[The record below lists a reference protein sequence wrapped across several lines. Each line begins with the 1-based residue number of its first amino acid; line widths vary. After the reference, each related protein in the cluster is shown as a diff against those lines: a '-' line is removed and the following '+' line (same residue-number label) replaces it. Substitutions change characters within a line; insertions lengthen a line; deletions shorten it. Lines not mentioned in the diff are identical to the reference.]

1 MVGHRIYTYI
11 ASSLV
16 ISMFFGMRPC
26 LSIPNLLDA
35 CSYGTHVIVMYTKPL
50 MQTRASEP
58 DLKLRRVHTCMHV
71 RMGTCKH
78 TYLHKLH
85 ACMHSTYNTRV
96 HTYVHTYIRTYMH
109 CLHVCGCCYIASA
122 SAQPAL
128 TAVAGTYICTYV
140 HMYVSKE
147 VCLCLY
153 VIPLCLR
160 QYLYKTYACMLAGRG
175 G

>member
-1 MVGHRIYTYI
+1 MRMLDGPQAGQGSNGFRGWNKLKPFQQVVGHRIYTYI
-11 ASSLV
+11 ANSLV

-26 LSIPNLLDA
+26 LSIPKLLDA

-85 ACMHSTYNTRV
+85 ACMHASMHSTYSTCV
-96 HTYVHTYIRTYMH
+96 HTYVHTCTVCMYAAAATSHLHLRSRH
-109 CLHVCGCCYIASA
+109 SQQLHVCLQVG
-122 SAQPAL
+122 
-128 TAVAGTYICTYV
+128 AGN
-140 HMYVSKE
+140 
-147 VCLCLY
+147 
-153 VIPLCLR
+153 
-160 QYLYKTYACMLAGRG
+160 
-175 G
+175 